1 MPCVPVQA
9 LQLALK
15 MEKDVTARM
24 KAMVDIC
31 SVAGEEDHQVT
42 NQNTPSVTW
51 PRPHLWL
58 AEQAGDW
65 ITGTWMEEQ
74 YAGQR
79 KLAGMINTFNN
90 FKSVLSFKSF
100 DILLKG
106 ELSGKILF

>member
-1 MPCVPVQA
+1 M
-9 LQLALK
+9 
-15 MEKDVTARM
+15 
-24 KAMVDIC
+24 
-31 SVAGEEDHQVT
+31 
-42 NQNTPSVTW
+42 
-51 PRPHLWL
+51 

-100 DILLKG
+100 DIFLKG
-106 ELSGKILF
+106 ELSEKIWFSFFLPSHSHHFDVGSPAPTIFYILSGSEQNTITPVEV